1 MFFGGV
7 IFELIEASQKRLK
20 GQKLG
25 IWANRP
31 KNSPNLISQIFIG
44 ISHRVTSR
52 CKEVKVKVTKMHKKD
67 QPYERL
73 ICKTKS

>member
-1 MFFGGV
+1 MYHAGMM
-7 IFELIEASQKRLK
+7 

-25 IWANRP
+25 IWSNWP
-31 KNSPNLISQIFIG
+31 KTSPNLISQIFIG
-44 ISHRVTSR
+44 ISHCATFC

-73 ICKTKS
+73 IC